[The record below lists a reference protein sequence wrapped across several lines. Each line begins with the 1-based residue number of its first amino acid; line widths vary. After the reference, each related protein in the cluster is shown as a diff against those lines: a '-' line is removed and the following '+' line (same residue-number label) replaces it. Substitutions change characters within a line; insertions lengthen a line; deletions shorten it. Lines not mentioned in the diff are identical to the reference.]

1 MYSPGRVGDVIV
13 QVVSAARHDGREASS
28 RERQVAHYDAL
39 IYSHL
44 SLPMSSRTSS
54 RYPETLRNLPLKGVE
69 RITLQPDD
77 YTGFLASFIEGDKG
91 LHMMRD
97 RMLEAMSAPLQHLL
111 TAEPQRLRIWWHN
124 VHPELEDYP
133 WELTV
138 KAEGRAH
145 EVAFLRG
152 LPPETPLP
160 KIPIADAPRVAM
172 VGAFHLWPAWAHA
185 MCAER
190 AGSPIPVPGSV
201 REGLQEAVRQGYE
214 VVHAFADGVS
224 TSALEGIL
232 YDHGRGDEEP
242 ELSSGELFRILSG
255 SRVTLLCLSPADYSN
270 PDVQTLGGR
279 TVLSVYRAFAYVGN
293 APLPLPTILAPLG
306 PTPDSETLRFW
317 ETFYDTLSRSW
328 NLIES
333 LRAAQSNFQ
342 FSLPMALFCRHAG
355 GKVFERVDA
364 LAPPE
369 REPTALRVDL
379 LQSEQLTR
387 ELKVIDAK
395 YKDLELPESVRR
407 LLDHENVRQTHLRST
422 LDPWIDEGES

>member
-13 QVVSAARHDGREASS
+13 QVVSAARHDGREASG

-44 SLPMSSRTSS
+44 PLPVSTRASSH
-54 RYPETLRNLPLKGVE
+54 YPETLRNLPLRGVE

-77 YTGFLASFIEGDKG
+77 YTHYLASFVDGDKG
-91 LHMMRD
+91 MHMMRD
-97 RMLEAMSAPLQHLL
+97 RMLEAMSPQLQHLL
-111 TAEPQRLRIWWHN
+111 TAEPLRLRIWWHN
-124 VHPELEDYP
+124 VQPELEDYP

-138 KAEGRAH
+138 KAEQRAH

-160 KIPIADAPRVAM
+160 KIPIANEPRVAM
-172 VGAFHLWPAWAHA
+172 VGASHLWPAWALA
-185 MCAER
+185 LCAKR
-190 AGSPIPVPGSV
+190 AGSMIPIQGSL
-201 REGLQEAVRQGYE
+201 RDGLQQAVQQGLE
-214 VVHAFADGVS
+214 VVHAFTDGVS

-232 YDHGRGDEEP
+232 YDHGRGDDEA
-242 ELSSGELFRILSG
+242 ELPSGELSRILSG
-255 SRVTLLCLSPADYSN
+255 SRVTLLCLSPARYSD
-270 PDVQTLGGR
+270 PDTQPIGGR
-279 TVLSVYRAFAYVGN
+279 NVLSVYRAFAYLGN

-306 PTPDSETLRFW
+306 PTPDPETHRFW

-333 LRAAQSNFQ
+333 LRAAQSTFP
-342 FSLPMALFCRHAG
+342 FSLPLALFCRHAG

-364 LAPPE
+364 LALPGE
-369 REPTALRVDL
+369 EPTALRADL
-379 LQSEQLTR
+379 IQSEQLTH

-407 LLDHENVRQTHLRST
+407 LLDHEKVRQTHLRST
-422 LDPWIDEGES
+422 LDPWFDGGES